1 MIMFDK
7 LSLSECRKL
16 SRHLSMQL
24 GCVVLMKIDELT
36 VVRYVALSPNDKTG
50 FRARE
55 LKSIH
60 VDAVGCFVKFVIH
73 KNHINKH
80 NSFNQ
85 VSSLP
90 LCCCMLL
97 CVAMGESFRPLSAHA
112 SRPTCYPQTEGQ
124 NKNK

>member
-1 MIMFDK
+1 MA
-7 LSLSECRKL
+7 
-16 SRHLSMQL
+16 
-24 GCVVLMKIDELT
+24 

-85 VSSLP
+85 VIQ
-90 LCCCMLL
+90 CDVTYCCMSV
-97 CVAMGESFRPLSAHA
+97 CVAMGASFRPLQVGLFVIPRLRARIKKH
-112 SRPTCYPQTEGQ
+112 Y
-124 NKNK
+124 